1 MRLGR
6 IGDAPT
12 AIPINV
18 GRVDGR
24 GNFIIEGVEAGT
36 YEVIAT
42 VITPDRTNQR
52 SVKQQVSLTAGATTE
67 VTLIV
72 DASTPKQ
79 P

>member
-1 MRLGR
+1 MR
-6 IGDAPT
+6 IGDPPT
-12 AIPINV
+12 AMPTNV
-18 GRVDGR
+18 GQVDGR

-52 SVKQQVSLTAGATTE
+52 SVKQQVSLNAGATTE
-67 VTLIV
+67 VTLIL
-72 DASTPKQ
+72 DASNPKK

>member
-1 MRLGR
+1 M
-6 IGDAPT
+6 PSH
-12 AIPINV
+12 V
-18 GRVDGR
+18 GQVDGR

-52 SVKQQVSLTAGATTE
+52 SVRQQVSLTAGATTE
-67 VTLIV
+67 VTLTL
-72 DASTPKQ
+72 DASSPKK